1 VSLVRCSKRRDL
13 FTDLASVLRRP
24 VRPPSEAD
32 ITRGIDIRGGTYPA
46 RGGWTSGVLE
56 MATANAKSQERAS
69 EGIAEK
75 GGQSNRCATARAQ
88 EKRSEAR

>member
-1 VSLVRCSKRRDL
+1 
-13 FTDLASVLRRP
+13 
-24 VRPPSEAD
+24 
-32 ITRGIDIRGGTYPA
+32 
-46 RGGWTSGVLE
+46 

-88 EKRSEAR
+88 EKRSEDRCDRNEAR